1 MSNLEPHQ
9 SLDYRTA
16 YHTNSG
22 GYVGHHGQSSNGPAG
37 VSQSSTGTPSTGAQ
51 GPSSQAQPS
60 SQTSTSSAAQQQPS
74 LQPLHSNPQLQS
86 QHPRGSSSMP
96 QYQQYPS
103 NYYSDQY
110 QQQYQQL
117 VNGTNQS
124 SILSQS
130 NQPQLATQPQ
140 PHQQPPQPVNAG
152 AMGQYLSSMGV
163 PQQFPYSYYMQ
174 FNQSQ
179 NQSNDMNYPYSRYSN
194 YPPTAAAATASTSSS
209 AAPPQNYSVYQQSIP
224 QINNQIT
231 QPQPQHYSNV
241 NNHGTTPA
249 PGGETAAGYSSNYT
263 PVPDTLNSSNN
274 SSVGQYQPPGV
285 RPRVTT
291 TMWEDEK
298 TLCYQVDANNVSVVR
313 RADNNMINGTKLLN
327 VAQMTRGRRDGILKS
342 EKVRHVVKIG
352 SMHLKG
358 VWIPFERALAMAQRE
373 GIVDLLYPL
382 FVRDIKRVI
391 QTGVTPANNAS
402 AEPAA
407 GSGTPGV
414 TAPAAAPNNQLST
427 PSQSTAGTSTMNL
440 NNYYPPYAQYP
451 QPQAGGADPATASN
465 QSPQQNVS
473 DFHSSQAHQQPGQQQ
488 VYSYQQPYYAPN
500 QYYQPYNPQSNYS
513 SYNSQPAY
521 PGYGYVNQ
529 QSQQSQPQAGHQ
541 QSQQLPQTQGQS
553 GQSHSSL
560 PQPSDPNTSSLEAG
574 HANETSSTTD
584 DKPKPEEKD

>member
-22 GYVGHHGQSSNGPAG
+22 GYVGHHGQSTNGPAG
-37 VSQSSTGTPSTGAQ
+37 VSQSNAGTPSTGAQ

-60 SQTSTSSAAQQQPS
+60 SQTSTSSVGQQQPS

-124 SILSQS
+124 SILGQS
-130 NQPQLATQPQ
+130 GQPQLATQPQ
-140 PHQQPPQPVNAG
+140 PHLQPPQPVNAG
-152 AMGQYLSSMGV
+152 TMGQYQSSMGI

-194 YPPTAAAATASTSSS
+194 YPPTASASTSTS

-224 QINNQIT
+224 QISNQIT

-241 NNHGTTPA
+241 NNHGATPA
-249 PGGETAAGYSSNYT
+249 PGGDAAGSYSSNYT

-402 AEPAA
+402 AEPAT

-414 TAPAAAPNNQLST
+414 TAPTAAPNNQLST
-427 PSQSTAGTSTMNL
+427 PSQSTTGTSTMNL
-440 NNYYPPYAQYP
+440 NNYYPPYSQYP
-451 QPQAGGADPATASN
+451 QPQAGGADPATTSN

-473 DFHSSQAHQQPGQQQ
+473 DFHSSQAHQQPGQQ

-521 PGYGYVNQ
+521 PGYGYMNQ

-541 QSQQLPQTQGQS
+541 QSQQAPPTQGQS
-553 GQSHSSL
+553 GQSQSSL
-560 PQPSDPNTSSLEAG
+560 PQPSDPNNSNLETG
-574 HANETSSTTD
+574 HPNETSSSTD

>member
-22 GYVGHHGQSSNGPAG
+22 GYMGHHGQSANGATG
-37 VSQSSTGTPSTGAQ
+37 TSQSSVGTPSTGAQ
-51 GPSSQAQPS
+51 GPSSQAPPS
-60 SQTSTSSAAQQQPS
+60 SQTSTSSTTQQQPS

-86 QHPRGSSSMP
+86 QHPRGSSSIP
-96 QYQQYPS
+96 QFQQYPS

-124 SILSQS
+124 SMLSQS
-130 NQPQLATQPQ
+130 SQPQLATQ

-152 AMGQYLSSMGV
+152 AMGQYQSSMGV

-194 YPPTAAAATASTSSS
+194 YPPAAASSTSSS
-209 AAPPQNYSVYQQSIP
+209 AAPPQNYSGYQQSIP

-241 NNHGTTPA
+241 NNPGTTPA
-249 PGGETAAGYSSNYT
+249 PGGDAAAGYSSNYT

-402 AEPAA
+402 AEPAT

-427 PSQSTAGTSTMNL
+427 PSQSTTGASAMNL

-465 QSPQQNVS
+465 QSPQQNLS
-473 DFHSSQAHQQPGQQQ
+473 EFHSSQPHQQPGQQQ

-513 SYNSQPAY
+513 SYNSQPVY
-521 PGYGYVNQ
+521 PGYGYANQ
-529 QSQQSQPQAGHQ
+529 QSQQSQPQAAGHQ
-541 QSQQLPQTQGQS
+541 QSQQIPQAQGQS
-553 GQSHSSL
+553 GQSQSSL
-560 PQPSDPNTSSLEAG
+560 PQTSDPNSSNIDSS
-574 HANETSSTTD
+574 HANETSSNAE
-584 DKPKPEEKD
+584 DKAKAEEKD